1 MFTKPTEYQAVIGT
15 IDPASQGA
23 GAATTAWVSAD
34 DYHAFLALV
43 AVGAFGAS
51 ATVDAKIQQA
61 KDSSGT
67 GAKDVSGKSITQLA
81 AGGGNNRQALINFL
95 PQDLDVNNGF
105 SYVRLSVTVGTAA
118 SLTAGV
124 LLGVGAR
131 QGPPSAAASVAQIV

>member
-1 MFTKPTEYQAVIGT
+1 MFTKPTETQAVVAA
-15 IDPASQGA
+15 IDPSSQGA

-34 DYHAFLALV
+34 DFHAYMAVV
-43 AVGAFGAS
+43 AIGAFGS
-51 ATVDAKIQQA
+51 GATVDAKIQQA

-67 GAKDVSGKSITQLA
+67 GAKDITGKSVTQLVA
-81 AGGGNNRQALINFL
+81 AGGNNRQAVINFM
-95 PQDLDVNNGF
+95 PEDLDVNNGF
-105 SYVRLSVTVGTAA
+105 THVRLSVTVGTAA